1 MNGRLPYRDITKNGE
16 TVRTLSVIIEDGAI
30 IEEIVNAAD
39 EIPNAP
45 TN

>member
-1 MNGRLPYRDITKNGE
+1 MNGRLPYRDITVNGAVE
-16 TVRTLSVIIEDGAI
+16 RSLSVIIEDGAI